1 MQQAMDWLALWR
13 ELVAAQVEAWHQNAK
28 PDVQEDAWRERAR
41 KYDAGVK
48 ARWAKPD
55 SSRTYVTNLLQAH
68 PDWTALDIGGGTGA
82 WALLMARH
90 ARQVTV
96 VEPSEAMRA
105 VMAENIAAAW
115 AYNVNVVPARWPE
128 AQVEPHDLVF
138 CAHAMYGQ
146 PDWAAFVNGL
156 LAVARQRIVLLMRA
170 PLLDGVMAQAATR
183 AWGHPYDSPNFQ
195 VAYNA
200 LLQMG
205 IFPDV
210 YMEDSGLW
218 RPWTNAS
225 LDEAFA
231 EIKRK
236 LHLPDPS
243 EHDAFLRDLLARHL
257 TPQADG
263 SVAWP
268 RQTRSALVTWDV
280 QQSGAKTPLE

>member
-1 MQQAMDWLALWR
+1 MQRAIDWIALWR
-13 ELVAAQVEAWHQNAK
+13 ALVTAQVEAWHQNAR
-28 PDVQEDAWRERAR
+28 PDQQEDAWRERAR

-82 WALLMARH
+82 WTLLMARQ

-96 VEPSEAMRA
+96 VEPSASMRT
-105 VMAENIAAAW
+105 VMQENIEAEGAR
-115 AYNVNVVPARWPE
+115 NVVMVPARWPE

-146 PDWAAFVNGL
+146 SDWAEFVRGL
-156 LAVARQRIVLLMRA
+156 LTVARRRIVLLMRA
-170 PLLDGVMAQAATR
+170 PLLNGLMAQAATR
-183 AWGHPYDSPNFQ
+183 VWGHPYDSPNFQ

-205 IFPDV
+205 IFADV

-225 LDEAFA
+225 LEDAYA
-231 EIKRK
+231 EVKRK
-236 LHLPDPS
+236 LHLPEPS
-243 EHDAFLRDLLARHL
+243 EHDAFLRDLLQRNL
-257 TPQADG
+257 VQKGDE
-263 SVAWP
+263 VVWP
-268 RQTRSALVTWDV
+268 RETRSALVTWDV
-280 QQSGAKTPLE
+280 ERSGENTPRE